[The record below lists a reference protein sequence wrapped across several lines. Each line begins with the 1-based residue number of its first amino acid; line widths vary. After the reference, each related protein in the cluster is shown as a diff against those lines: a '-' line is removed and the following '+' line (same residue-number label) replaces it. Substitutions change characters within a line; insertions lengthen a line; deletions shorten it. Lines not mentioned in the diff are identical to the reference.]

1 MNAVLWMG
9 HLELVFKG
17 DNGGSLQAMIDRA
30 MQLLRVR
37 AAEGG
42 SDAGLRRLTKETS
55 APYDSQS
62 NGGTEVGVMLIRGI
76 FRTLKL
82 CLEGH
87 LQKYI
92 PVAHSIVP
100 WLLEHSAFLLNV
112 KVRGRDGLT
121 AWSRVKGRP
130 FGMQSIG
137 FGESV
142 FFKRPT
148 KGPNAQPDG
157 NMGAVQSEGVFVGY
171 NRSTNTYILASE
183 GGKFES
189 RSVSRRPEQNR
200 WSAERIGEITMTPW
214 STREK
219 TEQVVRFEDAVDG
232 EPPVEAA
239 PVSAPRKFRINPA
252 DLATHG
258 YTEKCAQCMHIET
271 VGRARPGGTHSDACR
286 KRIIE
291 AIGQT

>member
-1 MNAVLWMG
+1 MPIVGIDCFFITSEGVKKRRELDFEENSSGETALLAARSSGEIIKCILIRCYQSKNLFAHCIPVKGADEDDYAAGLVVNAVLWMG
-9 HLELVFKG
+9 HLELIFKG
-17 DNGGSLQAMIDRA
+17 DNESSLQAMIDRA

-121 AWSRVKGRP
+121 SWSRVKGRP

-148 KGPNAQPDG
+148 KGPKCTA
-157 NMGAVQSEGVFVGY
+157 
-171 NRSTNTYILASE
+171 
-183 GGKFES
+183 
-189 RSVSRRPEQNR
+189 R
-200 WSAERIGEITMTPW
+200 W
-214 STREK
+214 
-219 TEQVVRFEDAVDG
+219 
-232 EPPVEAA
+232 
-239 PVSAPRKFRINPA
+239 
-252 DLATHG
+252 
-258 YTEKCAQCMHIET
+258 
-271 VGRARPGGTHSDACR
+271 
-286 KRIIE
+286 
-291 AIGQT
+291 

>member
-1 MNAVLWMG
+1 MPIVGIDYFFITSEGVKKRRELDFEENSSGETALLAARSSGEIIKCIVIRCYQSKNLFAHCIPVKGADEDDYAAGLVVNAVLWMG
-9 HLELVFKG
+9 HLELIFKG
-17 DNGGSLQAMIDRA
+17 DNESSLQAMIDRA

-76 FRTLKL
+76 FRTLEL

-171 NRSTNTYILASE
+171 NRSTITYILASE
-183 GGKFES
+183 GEKFES
-189 RSVSRRPEQNR
+189 RSVSRRLEQNR
-200 WSAERIGEITMTPW
+200 WSA
-214 STREK
+214 
-219 TEQVVRFEDAVDG
+219 
-232 EPPVEAA
+232 
-239 PVSAPRKFRINPA
+239 
-252 DLATHG
+252 
-258 YTEKCAQCMHIET
+258 
-271 VGRARPGGTHSDACR
+271 
-286 KRIIE
+286 
-291 AIGQT
+291 